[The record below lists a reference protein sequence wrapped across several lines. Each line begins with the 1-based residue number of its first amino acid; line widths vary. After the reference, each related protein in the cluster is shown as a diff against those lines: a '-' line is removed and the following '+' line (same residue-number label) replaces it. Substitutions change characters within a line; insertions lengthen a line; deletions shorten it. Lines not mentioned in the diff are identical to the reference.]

1 MDVDE
6 AAAAVAANS
15 RTALTDT
22 VSTDLSTFFGHGGKL
37 IFYHGMSD
45 PWFSPL
51 DTLDYYQRMARE
63 NGGLDH
69 VATRS
74 RIYLVPGMG
83 HCAGGTAALD
93 RFDALSAVVDWV
105 EKGTP
110 PDSITATGRA
120 FPGRSRPLCAWPKF
134 AHYKGSG
141 DSEDV
146 RNFECRESN

>member
-1 MDVDE
+1 M
-6 AAAAVAANS
+6 
-15 RTALTDT
+15 ALTDT
-22 VSTDLSTFFGHGGKL
+22 VSTDLSTFFDHGGKL

-51 DTLDYYQRMARE
+51 DTLDYYQRMAQE
-63 NGGLDH
+63 NGGLDQ

-83 HCAGGTAALD
+83 HCAGGTATLD

-110 PDSITATGRA
+110 PDSITATGLA

-146 RNFECRESN
+146 RNFDCLESN